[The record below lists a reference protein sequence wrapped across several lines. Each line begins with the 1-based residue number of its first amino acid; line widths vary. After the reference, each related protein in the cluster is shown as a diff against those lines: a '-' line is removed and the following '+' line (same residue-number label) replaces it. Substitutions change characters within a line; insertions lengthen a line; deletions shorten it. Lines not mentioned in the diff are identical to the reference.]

1 MRSWAAVLELT
12 RALLT
17 RRLAPVHRLL
27 LAQLVMFAG
36 IAALFP
42 VVPLYVRAHGGSS
55 ADIAL
60 FVAGPLVSNTLVQ
73 VPAGHLV
80 DRIGRKPVLIG
91 SRLAFAVL
99 SFALFANLGPLWLLA
114 LLRVGQGASSGAY
127 LPALRTALADLTPSG
142 HRGSRYAQLQA
153 CEMVGLLVG
162 PAIGGAI
169 ALWQYSGIFAASGV
183 SVLVGLGTLA
193 RMPETRGMPG
203 AAVGDPGAPARLPDP
218 REAAGAGV
226 DPGPGP
232 AETGPPPPR
241 WWLRRALLLPAA
253 TLAAVGALFN
263 MYDVVWPQYLSA
275 RGYSSLV
282 IGLSISLFAVPI
294 LLLAGRAGRL
304 SDRAN
309 RRALVPAALVVGAVC
324 AAAYPLLRNIY
335 PILLVGTVEAAAWV
349 VVEPTLYAVVGNSAE
364 VAIRGRA
371 MGLGG
376 FFEAGGG
383 ALGAGVLGTLY
394 GIAAPLP
401 SWAAA
406 GCACSPPPPAPPA
419 CPPIGASGRGN
430 PAAVSA

>member
-1 MRSWAAVLELT
+1 MRSWAAVLELI

-17 RRLAPVHRLL
+17 RRLEPVHRLL

-60 FVAGPLVSNTLVQ
+60 FVAGPLVSNTLAQ

-80 DRIGRKPVLIG
+80 DRVGRKPVLIG

-114 LLRVGQGASSGAY
+114 LLRVGQGAASGAY
-127 LPALRTALADLTPSG
+127 LPALRTALADLTPAG

-162 PAIGGAI
+162 PALGGAI

-193 RMPETRGMPG
+193 RMPETRGIPG
-203 AAVGDPGAPARLPDP
+203 SIVGDPGASGRFPDP
-218 REAAGAGV
+218 QEAAGAEVG
-226 DPGPGP
+226 PGPGSPEAGP
-232 AETGPPPPR
+232 APPR
-241 WWLRRALLLPAA
+241 WWARRSLLLPAA

-275 RGYSSLV
+275 RGYDSLV

-309 RRALVPAALVVGAVC
+309 RRALVPTALVVGAAC
-324 AAAYPLLRNIY
+324 AATYPLLRSIY
-335 PILLVGTVEAAAWV
+335 PILLVGTVEAVAWV
-349 VVEPTLYAVVGNSAE
+349 VVEPTLYAVVSDSAE
-364 VAIRGRA
+364 AAIRGRA

-394 GIAAPLP
+394 GIGPPLP
-401 SWAAA
+401 FLGGAGLCLLAAA
-406 GCACSPPPPAPPA
+406 ACAAGLPARRTLGPGGSEAVPA
-419 CPPIGASGRGN
+419 
-430 PAAVSA
+430 